1 MFENAFTREGDNH
14 DGARNATRMS
24 HDKNT
29 NKAGGSTAR
38 AQNVDWVSG

>member
-24 HDKNT
+24 HVNNDHLEKYLT
-29 NKAGGSTAR
+29 RKEML
-38 AQNVDWVSG
+38 